1 MGWLHRAWADCLNDL
16 CFISSKG
23 SPTANPSAPP
33 IHLSFATR
41 PSLLLP
47 EHCTKLSL
55 YKHRSHTGQ
64 STQKQKFHHHLHNF
78 YVCWKPQEVF
88 RRCLG
93 GENHKR
99 CFLYNESRDSWLQMA
114 YQTLC
119 IWCNA
124 MCLRGSRFKKH
135 YFPHTVHYCCSSM
148 LRFLKRADFY
158 KAHRSEKRGVLWLAS
173 YPVCCVW
180 PNT

>member
-1 MGWLHRAWADCLNDL
+1 MGWLHRAWADWCLNDL

-78 YVCWKPQEVF
+78 YFCWKPQEVF

-99 CFLYNESRDSWLQMA
+99 CFLYNESRESWLHMA
-114 YQTLC
+114 YLG
-119 IWCNA
+119 A
-124 MCLRGSRFKKH
+124 FKKI
-135 YFPHTVHYCCSSM
+135 S
-148 LRFLKRADFY
+148 
-158 KAHRSEKRGVLWLAS
+158 LAS
-173 YPVCCVW
+173 WYYTIYNRDSFAFHFFSFLTHDAELYASSIIPI
-180 PNT
+180 TKL